1 MNLLNDGN
9 GSFRGKFVKFARN
22 STIYS
27 ETSRLKNP
35 RWNRFD
41 RNFFFFLI
49 EMMAHSV
56 KACRTIRDRLRDP
69 EE

>member
-9 GSFRGKFVKFARN
+9 GSFHGKFVKFARN

-41 RNFFFFLI
+41 RNFFFFFNRNDGTQR
-49 EMMAHSV
+49 ESV
-56 KACRTIRDRLRDP
+56 SHDS
-69 EE
+69 